1 MKEKDKKESMLI
13 DWLLAALYLLVV
25 LILATSIYLRSDF
38 LIEYGFP
45 GILIVS
51 VSGIFLNYLNKI
63 IHTHPGDGEK
73 KDRD

>member
-1 MKEKDKKESMLI
+1 MKEKNKKDSMLI
-13 DWLLAALYLLVV
+13 DWLLVALYFAVV
-25 LILATSIYLRSDF
+25 LVLVASIYLRSDF

-51 VSGIFLNYLNKI
+51 VSTIFLNYLNKI
-63 IHTHPGDGEK
+63 IHTRPTDGEK